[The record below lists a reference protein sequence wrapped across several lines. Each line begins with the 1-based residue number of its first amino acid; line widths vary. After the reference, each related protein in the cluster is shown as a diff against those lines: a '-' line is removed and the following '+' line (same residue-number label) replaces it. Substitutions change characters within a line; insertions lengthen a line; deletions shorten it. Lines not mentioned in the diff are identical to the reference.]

1 MTNKAYITDEKGFL
15 ILLTRLYSYFLA
27 GGRAGRGTIKLLCTW
42 GLCFVYVPPDKLFRA
57 ILSMYSKK
65 LHTFAENAVSIA
77 KRMALV
83 RTSEENM
90 DLTTQGNKEEQ
101 LFAQIKQMLDNA
113 RRQIARTVNAT
124 TVEAYWQVGKYIV
137 EYEQQGKARAEY
149 GKGVIPNLSKRL
161 MVEYGGGFTI
171 TNLKVMRQFYL
182 LYPKGHALRDQLSWT
197 HWRAL
202 LRVQDEVARSYYISE
217 CVAENWSTRQL
228 ERQINTLYYERMLAS
243 RDKDKVKA
251 EIHTSVP
258 PALTPREIIRDPF
271 ILEFLGIKQG
281 EHFLEGDLEQ
291 MLISKL
297 QHFLLELERGYSFV
311 ARQKR
316 ITLDGQHFYIDLV
329 FYNIPAR
336 CYVLIDLKI
345 DTLTHQDLGQMQMYV
360 NYYTRHL
367 MNPGDNPPV
376 GIVLCAE
383 KNDAV
388 VEYTLP
394 QDEKQIFAAKYMTYL
409 PTKDE
414 LKKLLYGSDEDGI
427 Q

>member
-1 MTNKAYITDEKGFL
+1 MKQEEA
-15 ILLTRLYSYFLA
+15 LTSQHN
-27 GGRAGRGTIKLLCTW
+27 T
-42 GLCFVYVPPDKLFRA
+42 
-57 ILSMYSKK
+57 
-65 LHTFAENAVSIA
+65 
-77 KRMALV
+77 
-83 RTSEENM
+83 
-90 DLTTQGNKEEQ
+90 EEQ
-101 LFAQIKQMLDNA
+101 LFVQIKQMLDNA
-113 RRQIARTVNAT
+113 RRHIARTVNST

-137 EYEQQGKARAEY
+137 EYEQQGNVRAEY
-149 GKGVIPNLSKRL
+149 GKGVITSLSKRL
-161 MVEYGGGFTI
+161 MAEYGSGFTT
-171 TNLKVMRQFYL
+171 TNLKIMRQFYL
-182 LYPKGHALRDQLSWT
+182 SYPKGHALRDQLSWT
-197 HWRAL
+197 HWRTL
-202 LRVQDEVARSYYISE
+202 LTVQNEEARNYYITE
-217 CVAENWSTRQL
+217 CAAENWSTRQL
-228 ERQINTLYYERMLAS
+228 ERQINTMFYERMLAS

-251 EIHTSVP
+251 EILTSAP
-258 PALTPREIIRDPF
+258 KSLAPREIIRDPF

-297 QHFLLELERGYSFV
+297 QHFLLELGRGYTFV

-316 ITLDGQHFYIDLV
+316 ITLGDQHFYIDLV

-360 NYYTRHL
+360 NYYTREL

-394 QDEKQIFAAKYMTYL
+394 KDEKQVFAAKYMTYL
-409 PTKDE
+409 PTREE
-414 LKKLLYGSDEDGI
+414 LKQLLYGSGEDL
-427 Q
+427 